1 MSLTLASAIAKAK
14 NLLSDPGV
22 WLALLEIQI
31 NNPSATVMRIVL
43 NTENIIW
50 DAQTWTAFPFT
61 LDESK
66 QTADGSI
73 QGLAI
78 RVSNVG
84 RVVQQ
89 YVEEADGAS
98 GSIVILRIVYSEN
111 LELDAVLEEIF
122 EVKSTCCTEELVD
135 DSVMMWVIFE
145 LGTENL
151 FARRFP
157 QDVYA
162 RQTCRRDF
170 KSAKCGYS
178 GIETLCDKTLGRC
191 IELGNQARFGNCPG
205 IPGEG
210 FDLDATAISTA
221 E

>member
-14 NLLSDPGV
+14 NLLSDPGA

-31 NNPSATVMRIVL
+31 NNPSATIIRIVL
-43 NTENIIW
+43 NTEDITWNSE
-50 DAQTWTAFPFT
+50 TWTAFPFT

-78 RVSNVG
+78 RVSNVS
-84 RVVQQ
+84 RIVQQ

-111 LELDAVLEEIF
+111 LELDAVLDEMF
-122 EVKSTCCTEELVD
+122 EVKSTRCIEEIVD
-135 DSVMMWVIFE
+135 DNVMMWVVFE
-145 LGTENL
+145 LGTESL
-151 FARRFP
+151 FARCFP
-157 QDVYA
+157 QDVFG

-170 KSAKCGYS
+170 KSVECGYS
-178 GIETLCDKTLGRC
+178 GAESSCNKTLARC

-210 FDLDATAISTA
+210 FDLDATSVSTA